1 MNCCDDYG
9 NCRQGRDC
17 PVRTTPSRAVYSF
30 AIRCLAALGAFTV
43 FMFLLGY
50 AYASVPLIL
59 PKTCTPSFIDRILK

>member
-30 AIRCLAALGAFTV
+30 FIRFLTAVGAMAV
-43 FMFLLGY
+43 VMFLLGY
-50 AYASVPLIL
+50 TYASLPLE
-59 PKTCTPSFIDRILK
+59 PRKTCIPTIYDWILK